1 MTLAVDQPPAVVR
14 PASSSPWLALLRNPN
29 AIIGLLIII
38 AIVAMAALAS
48 VFYPTDPMNMV
59 ARPFLWPGQDARF
72 PLGTDSLGRDLTAG
86 ILHGARASLF
96 VGIAATV
103 IGVAIGLV
111 IGAIAGYLGGYVDDI
126 LVRVIELFQTIPN
139 FLFVLVLVAIARP
152 SVTTIAIG
160 IGVTSWPIIARL
172 TRAEFRALREREF
185 VAAARSMGISTT
197 RVIFGEILPNALP
210 PVVVT
215 SSVVL
220 ASAILNESALAFL
233 GLGDANIVSWGS
245 LIGEGREHLRTAWY
259 LAAVP
264 GVFLV
269 LTILA
274 INLLGE
280 ALNDAFNPRLSDR
293 G

>member
-1 MTLAVDQPPAVVR
+1 MTVIIDQPPAASR
-14 PASSSPWLALLRNPN
+14 PQGNSPWLALLRNPN
-29 AIIGLLIII
+29 AIVGIII
-38 AIVAMAALAS
+38 ILAIVLMAAFAS
-48 VFYPTDPMNMV
+48 VLYPTDPLNMV
-59 ARPFLWPGQDARF
+59 ARPFLWPGQDPRF

-86 ILHGARASLF
+86 VVHGARASLF
-96 VGIAATV
+96 VGIAATI
-103 IGVAIGLV
+103 IGVAIGLLV
-111 IGAIAGYLGGYVDDI
+111 GAIAGYLGGYVDDI
-126 LVRVIELFQTIPN
+126 LVRIIELFQTIPN

-185 VAAARSMGISTT
+185 VAAARSMGISTP
-197 RVIFGEILPNALP
+197 RIVFGEILPNALP

-220 ASAILNESALAFL
+220 ATAILNESALAFL
-233 GLGDANIVSWGS
+233 GLGDPNLVSWGT

-269 LTILA
+269 LTVLSV
-274 INLLGE
+274 NLLGE